1 MHHFK
6 KTTYYL
12 DACCQQSA
20 NGRDKRIRK
29 REFWL
34 KSSLQKV
41 IRVTGIF
48 AFKLL
53 RFYFNQESKMR
64 KI

>member
-20 NGRDKRIRK
+20 NGRDRK
-29 REFWL
+29 NQKKGILAQKLFT
-34 KSSLQKV
+34 KS
-41 IRVTGIF
+41 
-48 AFKLL
+48 
-53 RFYFNQESKMR
+53 N
-64 KI
+64 